1 MPLLLGAIADDATG
15 ATDLASILVGRG
27 MRTVQ
32 TIGVPEADLDV
43 GDAEAVVV
51 ALKSRTAPVEEAVHR
66 SLEALAWLRRR
77 GAKQIFFKYC
87 STFDSTPKGNIG
99 PVADALMDAT
109 GGEIAVV
116 CPAFPANK
124 RTVYQGHLFVGREL
138 LSSSPMKDHPLTPMT
153 DANLVR
159 VMGAQSRRRVGLVP
173 YETVAAGTDAVGAAL
188 LALAAEGVSWAV
200 VDAVTDADLET
211 IGHALGDHRLVTGGS
226 GLALGL
232 PDNFRARDLLGA
244 PTPPL
249 RPTATGPAAVLAGSC
264 STATRGQLDAVKARW
279 PYRQLDVAALMAGD
293 GEVAAA
299 LAWAE
304 AALGERPVV
313 LAASQPPDAVGAIQE
328 RFGRDEAGH
337 VVEEAF
343 ATLAR
348 GLVQAGVRRLVVAGG
363 ETSGAVVD
371 ALGVTALRIG
381 TTIAPGV
388 PWTETV
394 ATPDGPPP
402 LALALKSGNFGGP
415 DFFADAFRVLDDGAE
430 VHR

>member
-1 MPLLLGAIADDATG
+1 MTLLLGAIADDATG

-32 TIGVPEADLDV
+32 TIGVPRADLDV

-51 ALKSRTAPVEEAVHR
+51 ALKSRTAPVEEAVHQ

-77 GAKQIFFKYC
+77 GAKQIVFKYC

-109 GGEIAVV
+109 AGEIAVV
-116 CPAFPANK
+116 CPAFPANQ

-138 LSSSPMKDHPLTPMT
+138 LSESPMKDHPLTPMT

-173 YETVAAGTDAVGAAL
+173 YATVAAGTDAVGAAL

-200 VDAVTDADLET
+200 VDAITDADLET
-211 IGHALGDHRLVTGGS
+211 VGRALADHRLVTGGS
-226 GLALGL
+226 GIALGL
-232 PDNFRARDLLGA
+232 PENFRARGLLGTPA
-244 PTPPL
+244 PPL
-249 RPTATGPAAVLAGSC
+249 VPTADGPAAVLAGSC

-279 PYRQLDVAALMAGD
+279 PYRQLDVARLMARD
-293 GEVAAA
+293 EEVAEA
-299 LAWAE
+299 LAWAV
-304 AALGERPVV
+304 AALGEQPVV
-313 LAASQPPDAVGAIQE
+313 LAASQPPAAVRAIQE
-328 RFGRDEAGH
+328 RFGREAAGH
-337 VVEEAF
+337 AIEQAF
-343 ATLAR
+343 ARLAR
-348 GLVQAGVRRLVVAGG
+348 GLVDAGVRRLVVAGG
-363 ETSGAVVD
+363 ETAGAVVA
-371 ALGVTALRIG
+371 ALGVEALRIG
-381 TTIAPGV
+381 AAIAPGV

-394 ATPDGPPP
+394 ATPAGPPP

-415 DFFADAFRVLDDGAE
+415 DFFTDAFRLLERG
-430 VHR
+430 R